1 MGLCAWK
8 TRPPQTHIEKISQY
22 VKYLVSQIF
31 RSSPGIK
38 SVADI
43 TEKEKTLVI
52 ILITLTIVGVIEI
65 SCSFRLVLEE
75 NVDRELH
82 QMSG

>member
-1 MGLCAWK
+1 MGLRAWK

-82 QMSG
+82 QMSR

>member
-1 MGLCAWK
+1 MLGKQDPLK
-8 TRPPQTHIEKISQY
+8 HIEKISQY

-31 RSSPGIK
+31 RTSPGIK

-82 QMSG
+82 QMSR

>member
-8 TRPPQTHIEKISQY
+8 TRPPQTNIEKISQY
-22 VKYLVSQIF
+22 VKYSVSQIF
-31 RSSPGIK
+31 RTSPGIK
-38 SVADI
+38 SVVDI

-75 NVDRELH
+75 NVGRELH

>member
-1 MGLCAWK
+1 MGLCARK
-8 TRPPQTHIEKISQY
+8 TRPPQTHIKKISQY

-31 RSSPGIK
+31 GTSPGIK

-43 TEKEKTLVI
+43 TEKAKTLVI

-65 SCSFRLVLEE
+65 SCNLRLVLEK

-82 QMSG
+82 QMSR

>member
-8 TRPPQTHIEKISQY
+8 TRPPQTNIEKISQY
-22 VKYLVSQIF
+22 VKYSVSQIF
-31 RSSPGIK
+31 RTSPEIK
-38 SVADI
+38 SVVDI